1 MPNVCRLYLGVVAPL
16 FKPASIGGTPVRV
29 RAMRLADYDEVHALW
44 LSCAG
49 MGLNAVDDTR
59 DGIARLLAE
68 NLTTRL
74 VAEAPAPGAAGTAD
88 AHVTTPG
95 RIFGSILVGTDGR
108 RAAVYHTAVHPDMQ
122 VKGVGRVLVEAE
134 LDALR
139 ALGVS
144 KAFLV
149 AFRRNATSN
158 AFWERMSFSER
169 LDITYRD
176 RALRDIVRSDT

>member
-1 MPNVCRLYLGVVAPL
+1 MAHPYEYGPCAWQTTTRC
-16 FKPASIGGTPVRV
+16 TPSGSRV
-29 RAMRLADYDEVHALW
+29 RAWASTTW
-44 LSCAG
+44 
-49 MGLNAVDDTR
+49 
-59 DGIARLLAE
+59 
-68 NLTTRL
+68 TTRATASPGFWPRIRRL
-74 VAEAPAPGAAGTAD
+74 GERVEAPAPGAAGTAD

-95 RIFGSILVGTDGR
+95 RIFGSILVSTDGR

-139 ALGVS
+139 ALGIS